1 MHTPCTFTG
10 VPARIWVSTC
20 VHVCVSVCADAH
32 ALRSPHARFA
42 AAAQPGEFPSS
53 FCSEASTLQVLHGHA
68 ATAPIRRTSPPAEH
82 RRQFC
87 SPTVCK
93 DALLRDRSPRSA
105 RARGQQEH
113 GAALPTLL
121 RFPLFAQ
128 RRPSPSSGETPTPA
142 KPHPPQ
148 RDPNK
153 TPSTIAAPLAEGAAV
168 QSLGGS
174 ALRCLRGFERST
186 APTAGGERPEGGW
199 GGGRWDGAGRAVSG
213 PGGSGGRRVR
223 ERRLHTKERRSEPHR
238 AGNQSPRRP
247 CDKRGCGATGGART
261 ERGRDGANG
270 GRTDRRSA
278 VRAEPFFCSA
288 AEPGGVRRVW
298 VCREQ
303 WGRGTKRGGRA
314 RRWGEGR
321 AAGGGAPRA
330 ALPAGAAQQV
340 GVFRP
345 RKMCA

>member
-121 RFPLFAQ
+121 RSPLFAQ

-186 APTAGGERPEGGW
+186 APTAGGGRPEGGW
-199 GGGRWDGAGRAVSG
+199 GGGA
-213 PGGSGGRRVR
+213 GGRRR
-223 ERRLHTKERRSEPHR
+223 PCGFG
-238 AGNQSPRRP
+238 AGGQRGPPGEGEAAAHKGAALGAAPRREP
-247 CDKRGCGATGGART
+247 ITAA
-261 ERGRDGANG
+261 
-270 GRTDRRSA
+270 A
-278 VRAEPFFCSA
+278 VR
-288 AEPGGVRRVW
+288 
-298 VCREQ
+298 
-303 WGRGTKRGGRA
+303 
-314 RRWGEGR
+314 
-321 AAGGGAPRA
+321 
-330 ALPAGAAQQV
+330 
-340 GVFRP
+340 
-345 RKMCA
+345 

>member
-1 MHTPCTFTG
+1 VHVCVRAHACAHTSVQVHEHVSMHTPCTFTG

-121 RFPLFAQ
+121 RSPLFAQ
-128 RRPSPSSGETPTPA
+128 RRPSPSSGETPTP
-142 KPHPPQ
+142 PPPPPQ
-148 RDPNK
+148 PL
-153 TPSTIAAPLAEGAAV
+153 IAY
-168 QSLGGS
+168 
-174 ALRCLRGFERST
+174 
-186 APTAGGERPEGGW
+186 
-199 GGGRWDGAGRAVSG
+199 
-213 PGGSGGRRVR
+213 
-223 ERRLHTKERRSEPHR
+223 
-238 AGNQSPRRP
+238 GNQ
-247 CDKRGCGATGGART
+247 KTTNATLDQLLT
-261 ERGRDGANG
+261 I
-270 GRTDRRSA
+270 
-278 VRAEPFFCSA
+278 VML
-288 AEPGGVRRVW
+288 
-298 VCREQ
+298 Q
-303 WGRGTKRGGRA
+303 
-314 RRWGEGR
+314 
-321 AAGGGAPRA
+321 
-330 ALPAGAAQQV
+330 
-340 GVFRP
+340 
-345 RKMCA
+345 